1 MTSPTTVLSALRHSN
16 AALLAGLTAEGW
28 SDADIRAPSLLPDW
42 SRGHVLTH
50 LARNA
55 DGLSATLAGA
65 LRGERVPRYPHG
77 PQGRNADIETGAGRS
92 ATELLADVRSSADAL
107 DRLWDEVVRADGWQ
121 LQCDD
126 RTTGDYLWARWREVE
141 IHRVD
146 LAGRYTADQWPAEFV
161 GYLLPVLAGS
171 LADRAQGALRI
182 TVTEAGSRT
191 ADLPGTSW
199 AVEGPGDVT
208 ELAGPDWALLAW
220 ALGRPGA
227 AGGTLNGMPELSR
240 WT

>member
-1 MTSPTTVLSALRHSN
+1 MTTPVARLGSLRHST
-16 AALLAGLTAEGW
+16 AALLRGVTAEGW
-28 SDADIRAPSLLPDW
+28 SDADVRAPSLLPGW
-42 SRGHVLTH
+42 SRAHVLTH

-55 DGLSATLAGA
+55 DGLHTTVAGA

-77 PQGRNADIETGAGRS
+77 PQGRNADIETGSGRS
-92 ATELLADVRSSADAL
+92 PSELLADVRSSADQL
-107 DRLWDEVVRADGWQ
+107 DRILDDVARADGWQ

-146 LAGRYTADQWPAEFV
+146 LAGSYTADQWPAEFV
-161 GYLLPVLAGS
+161 AYLLPLLAES
-171 LADRAQGALRI
+171 LSDRAAGALRI
-182 TVTEAGSRT
+182 TVTATGSRT

-199 AVEGPGDVT
+199 SVGGPGDVT

-220 ALGRPGA
+220 ALGRPDA
-227 AGGTLNGMPELSR
+227 TGGTLGSMPELSR